1 MWHWLIDLFSAP
13 MWEPHGHCFLWDPPL
28 LWTMVGANLLISFA
42 YYSIPLTLFTLVR
55 KRQDLIHKD
64 IFNLFALFILA
75 CGTTHLVAVWTLW
88 TPVYWLQGLVD
99 ALTAVISVLTAIVLW
114 PLLPQILSLPSPAQ
128 LQTVNQALAGQIQRL
143 QQIEAALHQRTTELE
158 MANRALAAANQELEA
173 FTSTASHDLRA
184 PLRAIDKLA
193 SWIDEDAGKSLPAQS
208 QAHLAKL
215 RARVQRMETL
225 LADLLAYARA
235 GRYRS
240 AREPINTFELVHT
253 TVDLLAPPPGFS
265 VNIAEDLPTLIT
277 ERVPLETV
285 LRNLIG
291 NAIKHHDQRQ
301 AGVVQI
307 TAQEQESYIEFQV
320 TDNGPGIDPQY
331 HTRIFGI
338 FQTLKPRNEVEGSGM
353 GLAIVKKI
361 IESRGGRI
369 YIQSSLGDG
378 ATFHFTWPKESAT
391 AGSDLLGEAH

>member
-1 MWHWLIDLFSAP
+1 MWHWFIDLFSAP

-28 LWTMVGANLLISFA
+28 LWTMVGANLLISLA

-75 CGTTHLVAVWTLW
+75 CGTTHLVTVWTLW

-99 ALTAVISVLTAIVLW
+99 ALTAVVSVLTAIVLW

-128 LQTVNQALAGQIQRL
+128 LQTANQTLAGQIQRL
-143 QQIEAALHQRTTELE
+143 QQIETALHQRTTELE
-158 MANRALAAANQELEA
+158 IANRALAAANQELEA

-225 LADLLAYARA
+225 LTDLLTYARWTLPL
-235 GRYRS
+235 S
-240 AREPINTFELVHT
+240 ARTNQHVRACPH
-253 TVDLLAPPPGFS
+253 
-265 VNIAEDLPTLIT
+265 
-277 ERVPLETV
+277 
-285 LRNLIG
+285 
-291 NAIKHHDQRQ
+291 
-301 AGVVQI
+301 
-307 TAQEQESYIEFQV
+307 
-320 TDNGPGIDPQY
+320 NG
-331 HTRIFGI
+331 
-338 FQTLKPRNEVEGSGM
+338 
-353 GLAIVKKI
+353 
-361 IESRGGRI
+361 
-369 YIQSSLGDG
+369 
-378 ATFHFTWPKESAT
+378 
-391 AGSDLLGEAH
+391 